1 MSAPVPQPAKN
12 KPAAKHSKQ
21 ATSERLNHALKAAL
35 YLHDCSAPRWRKL
48 IEAGA
53 SDPQIS
59 HALTDEF
66 GAGSGGS
73 SQTEDGVQFAYRG
86 LPEPRFW
93 IDAGSPH
100 DTQRQPTLAGQK
112 LVARVREVLKIP
124 AVGPTLPDD
133 LIAAGWSLR
142 EYRNGTVRAQQK
154 GTGLATITDPGL
166 SAVVANAR
174 FLTRRRVALSQAAEE
189 SEAEAGDATPEADA
203 TPVAEEVTPLA
214 AAEPFFKEVE
224 VELNDH
230 DIAHKARKASL
241 LALQI
246 EELEAEKKETDSTY
260 KKKIGGLEEERDKLM
275 REIRRGHA
283 TLELQCFEG
292 RDYERKVV
300 VLCRADN
307 GVAVEERAMRPAE
320 YQQPLP
326 SL

>member
-1 MSAPVPQPAKN
+1 MSAQL
-12 KPAAKHSKQ
+12 KQ
-21 ATSERLNHALKAAL
+21 ERLDAALKEAL
-35 YLHDCSAPRWRKL
+35 YLHDFSEARWRKL

-73 SQTEDGVQFAYRG
+73 SQTAEDGIQFAYRG

-100 DTQRQPTLAGQK
+100 DTQRQPTLAGKK

-124 AVGPTLPDD
+124 AVGPHLPDD

-174 FLTRRRVALSQAAEE
+174 FLTGRRVALSQAAEE

-203 TPVAEEVTPLA
+203 PPVVEEWDGEKWEPKDAEEAP
-214 AAEPFFKEVE
+214 EPRVFTKEIE
-224 VELNDH
+224 VELTDA
-230 DIAHKARKASL
+230 DYKVKSRIIAHKKL
-241 LALQI
+241 EI
-246 EELEAEKKETDSTY
+246 EELQAEKKRTDDHY
-260 KKKIGGLEEERDKLM
+260 KQKIGGLEEEYGEVL
-275 REIRRGHA
+275 RELRAGRA
-283 TLELQCFEG
+283 TLTLSVYEV

-307 GVAVEERAMRPAE
+307 GAAVEERAMRPAE
-320 YQQPLP
+320 FQQPLP
-326 SL
+326 TL

>member
-1 MSAPVPQPAKN
+1 MSAQL
-12 KPAAKHSKQ
+12 KQ
-21 ATSERLNHALKAAL
+21 ERLDAALKEAL
-35 YLHDCSAPRWRKL
+35 YLHDFSEARWRKL

-53 SDPQIS
+53 TDEHIS
-59 HALTDEF
+59 YALVDEF
-66 GAGSGGS
+66 GAGGGGS
-73 SQTEDGVQFAYRG
+73 GSTEDGIQFAYCG
-86 LPEPRFW
+86 LPERRFW
-93 IDAGSPH
+93 LDAGSPH
-100 DTQRQPTLAGQK
+100 DPTARPTLAGRK

-124 AVGPTLPDD
+124 AVGPHLPDD

-142 EYRNGTVRAQQK
+142 EYRNGTFRAQQK

-174 FLTRRRVALSQAAEE
+174 FLTGRRVALSQAAEE

-214 AAEPFFKEVE
+214 AAEPFFKEVD

-241 LALQI
+241 LALRI

-275 REIRRGHA
+275 REIRRGRD
-283 TLELQCFEG
+283 TLELPCFER

-307 GVAVEERAMRPAE
+307 GAAVEERAMRPTE
-320 YQQPLP
+320 FQQPLP
-326 SL
+326 TL